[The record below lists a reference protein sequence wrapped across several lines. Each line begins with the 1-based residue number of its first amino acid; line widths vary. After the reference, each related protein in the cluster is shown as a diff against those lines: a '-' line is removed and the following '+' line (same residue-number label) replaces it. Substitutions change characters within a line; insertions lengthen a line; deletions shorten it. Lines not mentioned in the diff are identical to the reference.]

1 MSAQDHVLESFEK
14 AAHGAFGVLS
24 TSEALV
30 VAFILDRHDL
40 LGNWSMLEAAERI
53 GPDWLR
59 AAKAVRYA
67 LPFDRI
73 EQCSKQ
79 IGRREA
85 A

>member
-1 MSAQDHVLESFEK
+1 MSAQDHVLQAFEK
-14 AAHGAFGVLS
+14 AAHGNFGVLS
-24 TSEALV
+24 TGEALA

-40 LGNWSMLEAAERI
+40 LGKWTMLEAAERI
-53 GPDWLR
+53 GSDWLR

-79 IGRREA
+79 IRRREA